1 MWWDDFFLKICDFF
15 TKNREKIKK
24 QARTKLEHT
33 CERFILSEGTCVIE
47 ISRLAE
53 DWDWKRVDFRKK
65 RQKIV
70 IFSRKIAKKF
80 KNKLELSRNIYVREL
95 HYRREDE

>member
-1 MWWDDFFLKICDFF
+1 MYWDFLGWDRLFLKICDFF

-24 QARTKLEHT
+24 QARTQLEHI
-33 CERFILSEGTCVIE
+33 CEGFILSEGTCVIE

-65 RQKIV
+65 TAKICD
-70 IFSRKIAKKF
+70 FF
-80 KNKLELSRNIYVREL
+80 T
-95 HYRREDE
+95 

>member
-1 MWWDDFFLKICDFF
+1 M
-15 TKNREKIKK
+15 
-24 QARTKLEHT
+24 
-33 CERFILSEGTCVIE
+33 IE

-80 KNKLELSRNIYVREL
+80 KNKLELSRNIYVRD
-95 HYRREDE
+95 YYCRKEDEWFK

>member
-1 MWWDDFFLKICDFF
+1 MIFSRKIA
-15 TKNREKIKK
+15 KKLKK

-53 DWDWKRVDFRKK
+53 DWDWKRVDFGKK
-65 RQKIV
+65 T
-70 IFSRKIAKKF
+70 AKNCDF
-80 KNKLELSRNIYVREL
+80 FT
-95 HYRREDE
+95 